1 MPSFQLRE
9 VGHTLVNALAVDS
22 GVICDGAKA
31 SCAAKIAIAV
41 ESGILGYEMYK
52 QGNQFH
58 GGDGIIKKGVENTI
72 SNVSRLA
79 RSGMRETD
87 KEIISI
93 MIDE

>member
-1 MPSFQLRE
+1 M
-9 VGHTLVNALAVDS
+9 S
-22 GVICDGAKA
+22 GTICDGAKS

-58 GGDGIIKKGVENTI
+58 GGDGIVKKGVENTI
-72 SNVSRLA
+72 FNVSRLA
-79 RSGMRETD
+79 RSGMKETD